1 MQVRKEIWLPDS
13 GVGGSHLRAVS
24 LRGDLC
30 EGTHLPVNLPA
41 ACWLNFQGVAG
52 TVGGLWQSCR
62 YYLTEAWSKVVST
75 EKGGAAGGGGGSKW
89 ERCYI
94 HITFNSI
101 LVIISFTDR
110 CLLRVFCSIPVFLL
124 AHITEWNLKVPMQF
138 LSVFTQSPVRR
149 VLLLWCL
156 LMGFT
161 SYVRF
166 GTKQRINKI
175 PHEAWERGNLIE
187 RRTVVWDMDFYLVS

>member
-1 MQVRKEIWLPDS
+1 MLVEFSGSSWNSWRAMAVMQVLFNWGLVQSSVHRERWGS
-13 GVGGSHLRAVS
+13 RWGVGA
-24 LRGDLC
+24 
-30 EGTHLPVNLPA
+30 
-41 ACWLNFQGVAG
+41 
-52 TVGGLWQSCR
+52 
-62 YYLTEAWSKVVST
+62 
-75 EKGGAAGGGGGSKW
+75 GSKW

-101 LVIISFTDR
+101 LVIVSFPDR
-110 CLLRVFCSIPVFLL
+110 CLLRVFCSTPVFLL

-149 VLLLWCL
+149 VLLLWRL

-175 PHEAWERGNLIE
+175 TREAWERGNLIE